1 MIGGNNIMKFRKC
14 SLFAAVVGALILT
27 AAFVPKA
34 NAVNEL
40 QVYFNFNTEADKA
53 PPPYSSVP
61 AGTFGGFPLQGAIPL
76 FSDPTVPFPGGQLL
90 IDSGAGIAGAPGN
103 QFSLDGTGAGGALDV
118 MGNAR
123 GSAATQYCF
132 DIGPFSTVGLHDL
145 SLSFAIKAVTQAA
158 GGAFTTLDL
167 SYGTNGTTWTAFDS
181 IAINQDGSY
190 HIITSNLPND
200 GTVNGQSTFFLQFCF
215 SGASNASG
223 HVFIDNIQVNSVIPE
238 PSTYIGALLGACG
251 LCWNQRRRLSGFL
264 RFRLA

>member
-1 MIGGNNIMKFRKC
+1 MKFRKC